1 MTEIQLTGIKG
12 ILNRVTVFAHGMKE
26 DVIDVSTRMDGID
39 PNKIVSNRVMLCM
52 RTQKMIQTGQDMYPE
67 EFLNN
72 SSKNGGHISSKVEI
86 DSLKTLYIP
95 ETNIVTNKIG
105 KGYRA
110 IGNTVMLIARVECQI
125 NTKQDLMPYQFIEMM
140 LKNSGNTS
148 KKVKNK

>member
-12 ILNRVTVFAHGMKE
+12 ILNRVSMFSHGMKE

-39 PNKIVSNRVMLCM
+39 SNKLASNRVMLCM
-52 RTQKMIQTGQDMYPE
+52 RTQKLIQTGQDMSPN

-72 SSKNGGHISSKVEI
+72 LSKNGGHISSKAEI

-105 KGYRA
+105 EGYRA
-110 IGNTVMLIARVECQI
+110 IGNTVMLIARAECQI

-140 LKNSGNTS
+140 LKNSGNMS
-148 KKVKNK
+148 NKKVKK